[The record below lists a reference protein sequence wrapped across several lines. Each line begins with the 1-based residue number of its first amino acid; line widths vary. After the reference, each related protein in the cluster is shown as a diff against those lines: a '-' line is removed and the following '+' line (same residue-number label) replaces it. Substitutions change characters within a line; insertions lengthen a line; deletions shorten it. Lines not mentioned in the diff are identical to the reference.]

1 MLDIDF
7 EDKSYFFVLTT
18 LLIIIS
24 IFSVHNITERAS
36 FILLPL
42 VVAQSTCAEIMVIS
56 LEPMKVSNLI
66 AIALV
71 IFQQATLT
79 LPVQTNWFICIIT
92 VAISAAVSQ
101 YSIWVDYQLDELSP
115 QLLCAIFAARDLFRI
130 VAGNFYERNITKS
143 VMKELSLTE

>member
-1 MLDIDF
+1 
-7 EDKSYFFVLTT
+7 
-18 LLIIIS
+18 
-24 IFSVHNITERAS
+24 
-36 FILLPL
+36 
-42 VVAQSTCAEIMVIS
+42 MVIS

-115 QLLCAIFAARDLFRI
+115 
-130 VAGNFYERNITKS
+130 
-143 VMKELSLTE
+143 